1 MSTVREEHAAAFDA
15 EQFARGFHLYNDELR
30 DDPYPVIDR
39 LRAQCPVARSDLMGG
54 FWVVTRYQDCRFVLQ
69 NHALFSS
76 VQNIVPDIRM
86 TTLGPDIPTQID
98 PPDHGKYRQILNPLL
113 SPRAVAPVEPRMRA
127 LATELI
133 DVIAAAGRCDFLADF
148 AVPFPSLIFVPL
160 MGLPESDLGTFLDWK
175 NKILHTTDEAQRAEI
190 FETVNAELQAY
201 FTAVFHERRRRAD
214 PGDDLVGQLAQARFD
229 GERLLSLEEFVGMA
243 CLLWGAGLDTVTAQL
258 SLAIHH
264 LATHPD
270 LRDELAADLALVPTA
285 IEELMRFD
293 SLVNDCRK
301 ATADV
306 EIGGKTIK
314 AGDMVMVMYG
324 AACATRS
331 SSRTRTASICAG
343 TLTGTS
349 GSEGAS
355 TGARART
362 WRGSSCAWPWRRST
376 RGCPVT
382 RSTRTGR
389 PSGTSGTCAGWTA
402 CTWSWRARACL
413 VAGKR
418 FKRA

>member
-324 AACATRS
+324 AAGRDPEQFPDPY
-331 SSRTRTASICAG
+331 RLDLRRYPNRHFGFGGGIHRCAG
-343 TLTGTS
+343 SHL
-349 GSEGAS
+349 
-355 TGARART
+355 ARLELRVAMEEIHARMPRYALDPDRPAERHFGYV
-362 WRGSSCAWPWRRST
+362 RGLDRLHL
-376 RGCPVT
+376 VL
-382 RSTRTGR
+382 
-389 PSGTSGTCAGWTA
+389 
-402 CTWSWRARACL
+402 AR
-413 VAGKR
+413 
-418 FKRA
+418 

>member
-39 LRAQCPVARSDLMGG
+39 LRAQCPVARSDLLGG

-324 AACATRS
+324 AAGRDPEQFPDPY
-331 SSRTRTASICAG
+331 RLDLRRYPNRHFGFGGGIHRCAG
-343 TLTGTS
+343 SHL
-349 GSEGAS
+349 
-355 TGARART
+355 ARLELRVAMEEIHARMPRYALDPDRPAERHFGYV
-362 WRGSSCAWPWRRST
+362 RGLDRLHL
-376 RGCPVT
+376 VL
-382 RSTRTGR
+382 
-389 PSGTSGTCAGWTA
+389 
-402 CTWSWRARACL
+402 AR
-413 VAGKR
+413 
-418 FKRA
+418 